1 MRIQTLTPIWK
12 RPEVLKVFL
21 IKFMELRKHTKKKG
35 IQLDLT
41 PIFSA
46 HHKGVYYPGE
56 FFTSTHLFSRYAIDT
71 NFIRVSCTD
80 NHPLG
85 AKKNHGLNRILDV
98 EWDYLLELGSDNVM
112 HPKIFDYYKPYID
125 KKELMF
131 GFTEGYVCEP
141 KTKRCIWTKNRWNDG
156 MCQGA
161 GRMIHRSVVEKTI
174 YKMGSLWLD
183 ESESGLD
190 TESRKRIN
198 NAYGRTTNDPLEKVV
213 KAPHPMVLDI
223 KTNTNLWPMVWFD
236 KWMER
241 HPENF
246 EEVDYEKITK
256 EFGVWESLK

>member
-1 MRIQTLTPIWK
+1 MRILVLTPVWK
-12 RPEVLKVFL
+12 RPEVVRVFADAFVRS
-21 IKFMELRKHTKKKG
+21 KYDCYW
-35 IQLDLT
+35 DLGLL
-41 PIFSA
+41 PIISPEDP
-46 HHKGVYYPGE
+46 YYSILVNIFWNYE
-56 FFTSTHLFSRYAIDT
+56 STYRI
-71 NFIRVSCTD
+71 NK
-80 NHPLG
+80 PLG
-85 AKKNHGLNRILDV
+85 AKKNKGLEVALLRK
-98 EWDYLLELGSDNVM
+98 WDYLLELGSDNVM

-125 KKELMF
+125 RGDLMF

-174 YKMGSLWLD
+174 YKMGSLWED
-183 ESESGLD
+183 KSESGLD

-223 KTNTNLWPMVWFD
+223 KTDTNLWPMVWFN

-246 EEVDYEKITK
+246 EEVDYETITK